1 MEPGSLVARG
11 GCLRP
16 LCRNFSRGFCR
27 WGQSCRFAHDRKSA
41 QTCRY
46 FQSGFC
52 GYGERCSY
60 EHIREEPVPVGTRY
74 GPVPPVPRSYWGS
87 EPAPMATARGWGG
100 ARRSL
105 APAAPSVAH
114 VAFKFPSVEAEERKA
129 KEKIP
134 AHGHV
139 PRGAI
144 GGEAAPA
151 RARGASASILPL
163 GWRGGGMCFSPL
175 RALLPAGS
183 QARVLHL
190 DPSSSDPGKETGTR
204 TDLAEVPKEPGAAAA
219 PVSSE
224 ALRARSEAVVCGIC
238 MDRVYEK
245 LLPEE
250 RLFGILPNC
259 SHAYCLG
266 CIRKWRRSRDFQ
278 STVIKA
284 CPECRITSS
293 YYIPHKYWVSEGAEK
308 EKLIK
313 AFKARTGKIRCKF
326 FAQNRGCCPFKSDC
340 IYLHELPARPPPP
353 HRQQHPRGS
362 RLGFILSPML
372 QEPSLQSSDEED
384 EELCVLEW
392 ALSLAMLEADFRYS
406 RYSHEMLLVEFSD
419 SD

>member
-16 LCRNFSRGFCR
+16 LCRNFARGFCR
-27 WGQSCRFAHDRKSA
+27 WGQNCRFSHDRKSA

-52 GYGERCSY
+52 SYGERCSY
-60 EHIREEPVPVGTRY
+60 EHIQEEPVPVGTRY
-74 GPVPPVPRSYWGS
+74 GPVPPAPRSYWGL
-87 EPAPMATARGWGG
+87 EPAPVAMARGWGG

-105 APAAPSVAH
+105 APPAPSVTH
-114 VAFKFPSVEAEERKA
+114 VAFKFPSVEVEGERKA

-134 AHGHV
+134 APDDV
-139 PRGAI
+139 PRGAV
-144 GGEAAPA
+144 GGEAVPA
-151 RARGASASILPL
+151 RARGAS
-163 GWRGGGMCFSPL
+163 
-175 RALLPAGS
+175 GS
-183 QARVLHL
+183 QARVLGL
-190 DPSSSDPGKETGTR
+190 DPNSSDPGKEMVTR
-204 TDLAEVPKEPGAAAA
+204 TDLAEVPKEPGAVAA

-245 LLPEE
+245 PLPEE

-313 AFKARTGKIRCKF
+313 TFKARTGKIRCKF

-340 IYLHELPARPPPP
+340 IYLHELPARQPPRR
-353 HRQQHPRGS
+353 RQQHPRVPVDPP
-362 RLGFILSPML
+362 L
-372 QEPSLQSSDEED
+372 ESSDEED

-392 ALSLAMLEADFRYS
+392 ALSLAVVEADFRYS
-406 RYSHEMLLVEFSD
+406 RYGHEVLLVEFSD